1 MKTRLFVIE
10 AIVLAL
16 LGFSSSGFDFGG
28 FQIGISINP
37 PPIEINGPPEVAVI
51 PGTYVYFVPDVSEEL
66 FFYDG
71 YWYRPYEGNWYRC
84 TSYSGPWAYIDRDRV
99 PDVFFHLP
107 SDYRAMSEYRRIPYG
122 ELSGNWRAWQ
132 RERYWD
138 RVGWGR
144 DREREHGVA
153 PSYGYE
159 GRERK
164 HGVAP
169 EFRGGE
175 GQNLG
180 RSNEGGRQHMNWGEQ
195 ERQKR

>member
-1 MKTRLFVIE
+1 MKMRLFVIE
-10 AIVLAL
+10 AIVVAL

-28 FQIGISINP
+28 FQIGININP

-84 TSYSGPWAYIDRDRV
+84 TSYSGPWAYIDRERV
-99 PDVFFHLP
+99 PDVFFDLP

-122 ELSGNWRAWQ
+122 ELSGNWRVWQ
-132 RERYWD
+132 REWYWD

-144 DREREHGVA
+144 DREREHGVV
-153 PSYGYE
+153 PYYGYG
-159 GRERK
+159 GRERE

-180 RSNEGGRQHMNWGEQ
+180 RSNEGGRQNMNWGEQ
-195 ERQKR
+195 ERQRR